1 LIKREVFM
9 AQVTLD
15 QLLEELGWSVSELSY
30 RSHAAQE
37 TVSRALMGQPV
48 RKATILKILRA
59 INDERR
65 RLGLGTVRLAD
76 LEGIV
81 LI

>member
-1 LIKREVFM
+1 M
-9 AQVTLD
+9 AKVTLD

-30 RSHAAQE
+30 RARVAQE
-37 TVSRALMGQPV
+37 TASRVLSGQPV

-65 RLGLGTVRLAD
+65 RLGLGTVRLVD
-76 LEGIV
+76 LEGVV